1 MHGWLIRIFCA
12 KLIKIGPLIMKK
24 KMEMENKVYNDDDDD
39 RQQNIFNQKSWLN
52 QAFVL
57 GELTGRALERTTWL
71 YLNNK
76 ALCLVNLAGYE
87 GGDIEEKYNTRVDS
101 SFMGLCAWHR

>member
-39 RQQNIFNQKSWLN
+39 RQQNIFNQKS
-52 QAFVL
+52 
-57 GELTGRALERTTWL
+57 
-71 YLNNK
+71 
-76 ALCLVNLAGYE
+76 
-87 GGDIEEKYNTRVDS
+87 
-101 SFMGLCAWHR
+101 